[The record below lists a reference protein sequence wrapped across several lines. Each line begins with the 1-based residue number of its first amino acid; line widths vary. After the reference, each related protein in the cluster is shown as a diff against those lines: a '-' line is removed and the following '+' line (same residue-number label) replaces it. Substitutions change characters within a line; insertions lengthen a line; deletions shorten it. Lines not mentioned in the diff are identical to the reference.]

1 MRINRH
7 IVAILGSLLLSTA
20 IAGAAQAPMGFRDL
34 TWGSSPGKQM
44 KSIPAPV
51 GGDVTMY
58 KPAPGR
64 SLPALFGV
72 PVAEEEYSFSKG
84 RFFSASAWIDGKK
97 NFARIEAALI
107 KAYGRPSV
115 TDERRNF
122 RIWKWSGSPVEVR
135 LSYDDKFSRATVT
148 YINTSVEASN

>member
-1 MRINRH
+1 MRINRR

-20 IAGAAQAPMGFRDL
+20 VAGAAQAPTGFRDL
-34 TWGSSPGKQM
+34 TWGAPPDKQM

-51 GGDVTMY
+51 GGDMAMY

-64 SLPALFGV
+64 ASSPLFQV

-84 RFFSASAWIDGKK
+84 RFFSASAWIDGQE
-97 NFARIEAALI
+97 NFAKIRAALI
-107 KAYGRPSV
+107 EAYGQPSV
-115 TDERRNF
+115 TDARKNF
-122 RIWKWSGSPVEVR
+122 RIWKWPDSPVEVR

-148 YINTSVEASN
+148 YINTSLERAM